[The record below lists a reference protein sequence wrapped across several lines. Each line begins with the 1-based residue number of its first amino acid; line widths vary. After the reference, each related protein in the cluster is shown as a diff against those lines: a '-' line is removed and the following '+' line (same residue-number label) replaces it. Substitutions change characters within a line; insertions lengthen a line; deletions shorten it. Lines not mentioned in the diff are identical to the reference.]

1 NPPILLAISVT
12 KMLDHNIP
20 CLYGRN
26 TGPGR
31 KDQGRWCS
39 PFEKK
44 GTAGKKE
51 TDETEKENGKEWCV

>member
-1 NPPILLAISVT
+1 MEETLALGEKT
-12 KMLDHNIP
+12 RGD
-20 CLYGRN
+20 GAA
-26 TGPGR
+26 
-31 KDQGRWCS
+31 